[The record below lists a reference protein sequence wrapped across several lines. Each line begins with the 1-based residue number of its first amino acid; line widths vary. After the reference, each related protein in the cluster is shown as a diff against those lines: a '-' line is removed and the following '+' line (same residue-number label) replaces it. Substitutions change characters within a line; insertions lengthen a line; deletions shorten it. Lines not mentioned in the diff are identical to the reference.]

1 MWGSVIIGRYT
12 RLELVLVIFVPV
24 SLIKIKI
31 IIKSHYINAL
41 KELSLIHL
49 LLLTVFFIFGALL
62 ILAVIR
68 LTVSA
73 AAASVFILLLFQLLF
88 GSSDIDILIVPGGIL
103 MDLVDLLVLPVMM

>member
-1 MWGSVIIGRYT
+1 M
-12 RLELVLVIFVPV
+12 VLVIFVPV

-31 IIKSHYINAL
+31 IIKSHYINSL
-41 KELSLIHL
+41 KELSLIHP

-68 LTVSA
+68 LAVSA
-73 AAASVFILLLFQLLF
+73 AAASVLILLLFQLLF

-103 MDLVDLLVLPVMM
+103 MDLVDLLVLPVIM